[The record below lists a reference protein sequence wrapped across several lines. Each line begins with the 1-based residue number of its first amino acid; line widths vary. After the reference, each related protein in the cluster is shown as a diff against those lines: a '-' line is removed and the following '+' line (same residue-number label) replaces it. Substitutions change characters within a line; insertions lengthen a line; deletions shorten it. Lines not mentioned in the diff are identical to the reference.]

1 MGDNYGCKVERS
13 DICFLPQLTQNR
25 LCGAGV
31 PQGAAARGAPAQRHP
46 PRSRS
51 PVPQERVST
60 SHPVRIRPVVKVEAA
75 LTTAVG
81 REKIEPHLAVSEARA
96 AAVVALSSAGPPPPL
111 VSFGSVYVRCGMLS
125 FQRTIKA

>member
-1 MGDNYGCKVERS
+1 VPNNYDCKVERS

-51 PVPQERVST
+51 PVPQARVGIA
-60 SHPVRIRPVVKVEAA
+60 HPVRIRPVVKVGAGLTAA
-75 LTTAVG
+75 GG
-81 REKIEPHLAVSEARA
+81 RERIAPHLAVS
-96 AAVVALSSAGPPPPL
+96 
-111 VSFGSVYVRCGMLS
+111 GS
-125 FQRTIKA
+125 